1 MIVLDELDKKALEHF
16 RGFVV
21 KKDLVGIIKGGANV
35 PAFVL
40 EYLLANTCSTE
51 DEEKINEGIENVKK
65 ILRDHYVNPEES
77 SLIQSKL
84 REKGRYTIID
94 KISVDLDPQR
104 DRYWATVSNSN
115 MRKANISDDLV
126 RKHEKVLLGGI
137 WAIIEM
143 EYDPLITIGNT
154 VYPFVVRDIKP
165 IQLSSFDNEK
175 IVEKRKEFSK
185 EEWKTLLLRSAGYE
199 PQSEGFDKRKLN
211 LLLSRLIP
219 LVEANFNMVELGPRS
234 SGKSYVY
241 KELTPYAILISG
253 GQGTVAKLFVNNT
266 TGRVGAVGEWDAICF
281 DESTDKLFKDRDA
294 IPLMKDYM
302 ESGSFSR
309 AGKGGEITGQAS
321 IILNGNI
328 NQPVETVLQ
337 TSHLFSPLSDE
348 VNFDTAFLDRI
359 NFFLPGWEISKFSPK
374 NFTNNFG
381 FSTDFFSETLKAQR
395 KSTYTD
401 ALDKY
406 FILGTHLKQRDS
418 KSVRKTISAYI
429 KLLHPDGNYTKEDIR
444 EYLVFAMEMRRRVK
458 EQLKRIGGMEFWD
471 TNFSYIDKETQEEI
485 FVGLP
490 EERGSALIES
500 NPLPPGTCYTATS
513 DGENV
518 ALVKVEVVALK
529 GSGKL
534 NVTGTSSQEVKE
546 NIKNTYNYLRAN
558 EKTILNEQHSLSSF
572 DLNIQISNLLG
583 AYISGGIGAAVYVAI
598 ISAIYK
604 KNLKSGLGVLGNISI
619 GGAIE
624 RASNFADKT
633 TLLSENGAKIVLV
646 PMENVAEIA
655 TLPTGIL
662 GETDVPFYGNTQML
676 LQKVVLNE

>member
-1 MIVLDELDKKALEHF
+1 MDELDKKALDNF

-21 KKDLVGIIKGGANV
+21 KKDLVNIIKGGANV

-51 DEEKINEGIENVKK
+51 DEEKIKEGIENVKK

-104 DRYWATVSNSN
+104 DRYWATISNSN

-154 VYPFVVRDIKP
+154 VFPFVVRDIKP
-165 IQLSSFDNEK
+165 IQLSSFDNDK
-175 IVEKRKEFSK
+175 IVEKRKEFTK

-199 PQSEGFDKRKLN
+199 PQSEGFDERKLN

-374 NFTNNFG
+374 NFTNHFG

-395 KSTYTD
+395 KSSYTD

-406 FILGTHLKQRDS
+406 FTLGAHLKQRDS
-418 KSVRKTISAYI
+418 RSVRRTVSAFI
-429 KLLHPDGNYTKEDIR
+429 KLLHPDEVYTKDDIR

-500 NPLPPGTCYTATS
+500 SPLTPGTCYTATS
-513 DGENV
+513 DGDSA
-518 ALVKVEVVALK
+518 ALVKIEVVALK

-534 NVTGTSSQEVKE
+534 NITGTSFQEVKE

-558 EKTILNEQHSLSSF
+558 EKSILNEQHSLSGF
-572 DLNIQISNLLG
+572 DINIQISNLMG
-583 AYISGGIGAAVYVAI
+583 AYVSGGIGSAVYVAI
-598 ISAIYK
+598 LSAIYK
-604 KNLKSGLGVLGNISI
+604 KNLKSALAVLGNISI

-624 RASNFADKT
+624 RAGNFADKV
-633 TLLSENGAKIVLV
+633 TLLSDNGAKTVLV
-646 PMENVAEIA
+646 PIENVAEIS
-655 TLPTGIL
+655 TLPTSIL
-662 GETDVPFYGNTQML
+662 GKTDIPFYGNTQML
-676 LQKVVLNE
+676 LQKVMLND